1 MDKNFAICIGRQFG
15 SGGRT
20 VSQKLAE
27 ILGVNIYD
35 RTLLESAVR
44 ETGLSADVFVKA
56 DEARR
61 GGKGIRSLFMNHLS
75 GSHSGSLPGNN
86 FLSDESVFG
95 MQSDIIRRIHEQESC
110 IFVGRCADYVL
121 RDSDRI
127 LSVFLSADRNF
138 RIQRLKAHD
147 DTSDRRA
154 ESMIDEADRKRSSY
168 FNYYTGRNWSDPASY
183 DLCLNT
189 SALGLE
195 RCAGIIADI
204 ARAKLEIK

>member
-27 ILGVNIYD
+27 ILGINIYD
-35 RTLLESAVR
+35 RTLLESAVK
-44 ETGLSADVFVKA
+44 ETGMSEEVFKKA
-56 DEARR
+56 DEASRQ
-61 GGKGIRSLFMNHLS
+61 GKGIRSLFMNHLS
-75 GSHSGSLPGNN
+75 GTHSGSLLGSNY
-86 FLSDESVFG
+86 LSDESVFG

-127 LSVFLSADRNF
+127 LTVFLSADRDF

-154 ESMIDEADRKRSSY
+154 ESMIDEADRKRGAY
-168 FNYYTGRNWSDPASY
+168 FNYFTGRNWSDPSSY

-189 SALGLE
+189 STLGLE
-195 RCAGIIADI
+195 RCAEIIAEV
-204 ARAKLEIK
+204 ARRKLEIE